1 MSASNGTNHLGVNLG
16 FTKFLFV
23 APRVSDDAT
32 LGRVKGVAAM
42 VARGYFN
49 DYESEGSREAPTQ
62 DTIQFF
68 TSTCPAD
75 GTCARARYVVQI
87 SSKYRPRL
95 QETEAEFRKR
105 FAGDADMTALDGA
118 LRNPHYTSAEL
129 HAYAYKNACPRPSAR
144 QSQTVIIIPMRKT
157 PEWWSK
163 SALERHTYFYPHLD
177 HETLESVPG
186 HAQAAEAGI
195 STIFRRLYYNP
206 DGHSRDGEFDF
217 ITYFECADAHLPVFD
232 EICRGLRDV
241 TKNPEWRFVVEGQE
255 WRGRRVLRW

>member
-1 MSASNGTNHLGVNLG
+1 MSGSNGTNHLGVNLS

-23 APRVSDDAT
+23 SPQKSDETT
-32 LGRVKGVAAM
+32 LARIKGVAAM

-49 DYESEGSREAPTQ
+49 DFEGDGSREAPTQ
-62 DTIQFF
+62 DTLQFL

-75 GTCARARYVVQI
+75 GVLRPGHIRGADLVEI
-87 SSKYRPRL
+87 SSPAAGNRGRVQEALCGRCRSDGARWCAARTALHQRRVARLRL
-95 QETEAEFRKR
+95 Q
-105 FAGDADMTALDGA
+105 D
-118 LRNPHYTSAEL
+118 
-129 HAYAYKNACPRPSAR
+129 ACPRASGR
-144 QSQTVIIIPMRKT
+144 QTQTVIIIPMRKT

-163 SALERHTYFYPHLD
+163 STLERHMYLYPHMD
-177 HETLESVPG
+177 PETLETVPG
-186 HAQAAEAGI
+186 HAQVAEAGI

-232 EICRGLRDV
+232 EVCRGLRDV
-241 TKNPEWRFVVEGQE
+241 TKNPEWRFVIEGQE